1 MKYCLMVYFVLG
13 LITYPKAQVSS
24 VNYRSPLEIDLLV
37 NGTFGELRSN
47 HFHSGIDFATQRKTG
62 FPVYAVEDG
71 VVNRIK
77 VSAFGYGNVLYI
89 RHTNGYT
96 SVYAHLER
104 FAAPISNYVKKEQ
117 YAANQFEIEL
127 FPIGTEL
134 LVKKGDII
142 GYSGNTGSSGGPH
155 LHFELRDTSTE
166 DIINPF
172 SVGMFSEIVDT
183 QKPIINGLWVYP
195 YSPEVQIMGV
205 SRPVPLDYKRMSNGD
220 YLAEKIYTNG
230 SIGFGINSYD
240 ISDGSTGK
248 NGVYEILLKVNG
260 SIYAHV
266 AFDRFSFDKTR
277 YINHYIDFA
286 KYTQDGQRIQKLFN
300 KNLHDIPLFKKL
312 KKEGF
317 LEVLENKD
325 YQVVIEVSDFHK
337 NKQVIHIPVSYK
349 AYDSI
354 PTPTQKGKWIDYY
367 RDYIFEE
374 NSKYVEW
381 KAGTFYEDQ
390 YLDITLSTEEV
401 KLLPETIPVH
411 TNIDIRF
418 DTSTLDIDT
427 KKAFIARIDGK
438 KIIYNDT
445 WKRGNEFRIR
455 TKNMGIYR
463 IEIDSISPTI
473 QNKSKI
479 QLTMEDDLIF
489 EINDDLSGIGDFY
502 GTINGNW
509 ALFSYDYKTK
519 CISHTLSDQ
528 IAVLGENILILHV
541 KDKIGNNSTFEYP
554 FTILK

>member
-1 MKYCLMVYFVLG
+1 
-13 LITYPKAQVSS
+13 
-24 VNYRSPLEIDLLV
+24 
-37 NGTFGELRSN
+37 
-47 HFHSGIDFATQRKTG
+47 
-62 FPVYAVEDG
+62 
-71 VVNRIK
+71 
-77 VSAFGYGNVLYI
+77 
-89 RHTNGYT
+89 
-96 SVYAHLER
+96 
-104 FAAPISNYVKKEQ
+104 
-117 YAANQFEIEL
+117 
-127 FPIGTEL
+127 
-134 LVKKGDII
+134 
-142 GYSGNTGSSGGPH
+142 
-155 LHFELRDTSTE
+155 
-166 DIINPF
+166 
-172 SVGMFSEIVDT
+172 
-183 QKPIINGLWVYP
+183 
-195 YSPEVQIMGV
+195 
-205 SRPVPLDYKRMSNGD
+205 
-220 YLAEKIYTNG
+220 
-230 SIGFGINSYD
+230 
-240 ISDGSTGK
+240 
-248 NGVYEILLKVNG
+248 
-260 SIYAHV
+260 
-266 AFDRFSFDKTR
+266 
-277 YINHYIDFA
+277 
-286 KYTQDGQRIQKLFN
+286 IQKLFN

-509 ALFSYDYKTK
+509 ALFS
-519 CISHTLSDQ
+519 
-528 IAVLGENILILHV
+528 
-541 KDKIGNNSTFEYP
+541 
-554 FTILK
+554 

>member
-1 MKYCLMVYFVLG
+1 MVYFVLG

-286 KYTQDGQRIQKLFN
+286 KYIQDGQRIQKLFN